1 MVDNRHGEVSKYYSY
16 DRHTMIPDVLVMS
29 TKDWDKLTPE
39 QQAAIKKAGRE
50 SMMLQKDL
58 WKENTDKVIKEAKDK
73 LGVTF
78 VEDVDT
84 AAFAAK
90 VLPMHEEAAKSS
102 EKMADLIKRIKDKA
116 PQ

>member
-1 MVDNRHGEVSKYYSY
+1 M
-16 DRHTMIPDVLVMS
+16 
-29 TKDWDKLTPE
+29 
-39 QQAAIKKAGRE
+39 
-50 SMMLQKDL
+50 
-58 WKENTDKVIKEAKDK
+58 
-73 LGVTF
+73 TF